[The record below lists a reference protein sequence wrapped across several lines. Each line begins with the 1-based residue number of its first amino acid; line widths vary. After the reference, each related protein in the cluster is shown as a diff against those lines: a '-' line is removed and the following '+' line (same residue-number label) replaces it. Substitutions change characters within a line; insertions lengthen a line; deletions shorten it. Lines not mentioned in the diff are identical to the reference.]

1 VELAMAA
8 ASGAAFFRSTGLE
21 RCFRDIQGVRYHP
34 WQERKQ
40 YRFSGRVAL
49 GLDPV

>member
-1 VELAMAA
+1 MEV
-8 ASGAAFFRSTGLE
+8 ASGPGFYRSAGLE

-49 GLDPV
+49 GLEPV